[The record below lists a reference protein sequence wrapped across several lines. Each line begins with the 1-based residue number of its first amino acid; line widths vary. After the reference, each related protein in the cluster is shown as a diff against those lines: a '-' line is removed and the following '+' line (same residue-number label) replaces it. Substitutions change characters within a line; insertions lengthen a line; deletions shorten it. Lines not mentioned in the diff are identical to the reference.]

1 METLSNIPSKTMSDN
16 NVATT
21 TAVANPRYMH
31 YLAQNLNNEA
41 CCWIAK
47 GNYDAA
53 ISGLKRALEL
63 TQIGLSNERDGRTPP
78 CGCKRC
84 ALESHLTLAEDNHNR
99 NDEARTMTPEA
110 PLQKP
115 RSLKRKRS
123 IIGSI
128 ETVMNSRGKAN
139 SLEETDGFVYRRPM
153 RVHQEC
159 IDRCHYNGAT
169 LSFVSLFNI
178 ALAYHLKAIET
189 VPSMVDSKEKLA
201 VLQQPLKLYELA
213 YQLHFQCQEGKESQT
228 TLKESMESC
237 DSSSSTCTKDPN
249 LINLRLMMLVTS
261 NISQIHKLAGNDT
274 KHHQCLEHLLN
285 AVMYMNH
292 GCDSDNILTP
302 REKDGI
308 FDNLAPILKTKLYA
322 AAA

>member
-1 METLSNIPSKTMSDN
+1 METLADIPSKTMSDN
-16 NVATT
+16 NVETT
-21 TAVANPRYMH
+21 TAVPDPRYMH

-41 CCWIAK
+41 CSWITK

-63 TQIGLSNERDGRTPP
+63 TQIGLSNEREGRTPP

-84 ALESHLTLAEDNHNR
+84 ALESYLTLAEDNHN
-99 NDEARTMTPEA
+99 DEARTKTPEA

-123 IIGSI
+123 SIGST
-128 ETVMNSRGKAN
+128 ETVVNSRRKAN
-139 SLEETDGFVYRRPM
+139 SFEETGGFVYRRPM

-213 YQLHFQCQEGKESQT
+213 YQLHFQCQEGKESET
-228 TLKESMESC
+228 TLKERMETC
-237 DSSSSTCTKDPN
+237 DSSTTTCTKDPN
-249 LINLRLMMLVTS
+249 LVNLRLMMLVTS

-292 GCDSDNILTP
+292 GCDSDNILTT

-308 FDNLAPILKTKLYA
+308 FDNLAPILKTKVYA